1 MKILITTCG
10 VGIGHASR
18 DIALAQYLEDNY
30 HQIEFASYS
39 SGLKYLKKFKYK
51 TYSLPPMNFE
61 GKDGEINIEES
72 IKQSKDI
79 PFTFIKSMYKESRII
94 KKSKPDII
102 ITDSHYSIPITA
114 KLLNIP
120 CYVITNDLRFG
131 FSKSTEYKSIKYF
144 EKSIRKFII
153 EISKGCQRIFI
164 PDIPGSI
171 EIPEE
176 LKNKTNHIGPLL
188 HLQSNELD
196 TKENLRLKYNQ
207 NLNEKVIVVTIG
219 GSEFGRILIENICQI
234 SSQINADKIFIF
246 TGLEVDSNSFKNFD
260 ENKVIIREF
269 THNMVEWMKLSDLT
283 ITLAGHTTSME
294 LISINKANIMI
305 PISNHVEQERNT
317 ERMLKYG
324 LTRSTEINNKEKL
337 LQLINDTLEQSDN
350 IRIDD
355 EIYNEFRRY
364 DGRENALNIIQN
376 NYYEIKQI

>member
-1 MKILITTCG
+1 
-10 VGIGHASR
+10 
-18 DIALAQYLEDNY
+18 
-30 HQIEFASYS
+30 
-39 SGLKYLKKFKYK
+39 
-51 TYSLPPMNFE
+51 MNFE

-120 CYVITNDLRFG
+120 CYVITNDLTFG